1 MSIRYA
7 AASLMILAAT
17 PAFADDA
24 APSLM
29 PARTGPLSATS
40 SPYFYD
46 VPEVGK
52 IYAGGALTGLA
63 YAQTHHG
70 TIDDSSS
77 ADVGNA
83 QLFIQ
88 KPDGLVQFF
97 AQIGEYSIPAIGT
110 PNLRAEK
117 MTEKT
122 YNYFPQGYVKLAP
135 SDKFSIMAG
144 KLPTLFGAEYTF
156 TFENMNIERG
166 LLWNQENAVNR
177 GVQANYAAGPLS
189 FALSWNDGFYSNDY
203 NWLDGSVGWTINDKN
218 SLTFVAGGNL
228 GSSSHSDFA
237 TPLAQNN
244 SQIYNI
250 IYTYNAA
257 PWTITPYL
265 QYTHTPR
272 DISLGLADDA
282 STYGAA
288 VLAKYSFDDHWS
300 LAGRT
305 EYIKAD
311 TGTAGPNLLY
321 GQDSSAFSFTVTP
334 TYQYEKIFGRFDA
347 SYVKA
352 NNTDAGAAFGT
363 DGNKNSQARL
373 IFEVGTLF

>member
-1 MSIRYA
+1 MLNRCA
-7 AASLMILAAT
+7 ALLTLLAVT
-17 PAFADDA
+17 PAQADEA
-24 APSLM
+24 TRSLM
-29 PARTGPLSATS
+29 PAMTGPLAAVAH
-40 SPYFYD
+40 PYFYD
-46 VPEVGK
+46 MPVIGR
-52 IYAGGALTGLA
+52 IYMGAALTGLG
-63 YAQTHHG
+63 YAQSNHG
-70 TIDDSSS
+70 AIDDNSS
-77 ADVGNA
+77 ADIGNA

-88 KPDGLVQFF
+88 KPDGFVQFF
-97 AQIGEYSIPAIGT
+97 AQIGEYSIPAIST
-110 PNLRAEK
+110 QYLRAGK

-122 YNYFPQGYVKLAP
+122 YNYLPQGYVKLAP

-156 TFENMNIERG
+156 TFEDMNIERG

-177 GVQANYAAGPLS
+177 GVQANYATGPLA

-203 NWLDGSVGWTINDKN
+203 NWLDGSVGWTLNEKN

-228 GSSSHSDFA
+228 GSTSHTDFA

-257 PWTITPYL
+257 PWTVTPYL

-272 DISLGLADDA
+272 DVSLGLADDA

-305 EYIKAD
+305 EYIKAS

-321 GQDSSAFSFTVTP
+321 GQDSSALSFTVTP

-347 SYVKA
+347 SYVKT
-352 NNTDAGAAFGT
+352 NNTDAGAAFGA
-363 DGNKNSQARL
+363 DGNKDSQSRL
-373 IFEVGTLF
+373 VFEIGALF